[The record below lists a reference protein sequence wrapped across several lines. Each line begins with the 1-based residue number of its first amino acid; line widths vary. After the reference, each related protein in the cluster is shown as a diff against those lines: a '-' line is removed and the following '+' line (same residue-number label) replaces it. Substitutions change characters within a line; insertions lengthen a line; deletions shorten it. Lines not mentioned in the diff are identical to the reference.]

1 MNKQA
6 KQSPYVQLDV
16 GGLEV
21 EPLIG
26 DSDLN
31 FEMDEAFKFTFYCQ
45 TICAN
50 NFCIVICLPAT
61 IPKHTAYFIRN

>member
-1 MNKQA
+1 MNKQS
-6 KQSPYVQLDV
+6 KLNTYVQFDV

-31 FEMDEAFKFTFYCQ
+31 FEMD
-45 TICAN
+45 
-50 NFCIVICLPAT
+50 
-61 IPKHTAYFIRN
+61 